1 VLTPTAL
8 STRVGA
14 APLAR
19 PLVIVTS
26 ALAAAGAA
34 ALLEWE
40 SDAGAATAFV
50 ALVAGVFGVRLT
62 RQALRLHRAGS
73 DSRVAGL
80 LALGA
85 LAIAA
90 TAAVSTLM
98 YTLGAGPENV
108 AYVTEVGLAVI
119 TAAYVPALLLMPG
132 AATSLVARLRRFL
145 DGISLGACLLFITW
159 MLVVAPSG
167 RLDSVGL
174 WVAVV
179 LSCMLSLAVVTALRA
194 GRTRPAALFCAAGV
208 AATVVGLS
216 GLAFALSNNLVRGW
230 PSVFSV
236 PLVIAPVLMW
246 HGSRR
251 GSTVEEPRPPDRAGT
266 FAGYPILALPV
277 AATIAIVL
285 HRTLIGEQFGQ
296 ATRLLG
302 IFAFSAIA
310 LRESLAALDVS
321 RYARRLAEQE
331 ARFRT
336 LVAGSTDVI
345 MVLDDDLM
353 VRWQSSAA
361 ARHFGLSDQEVVGRC
376 FLSML
381 HPDDAAIV
389 GERIADV
396 RAGFGAGAQGDGRP
410 ALAEARLRDGFGRW
424 RETESSITD
433 QRDAPEVDGLVVH
446 IRDVGERRE
455 MERTLHRLS
464 YADQLTGL
472 ANRRQLMLTV
482 VALRSVPGGR
492 GALIRLELM
501 GFTGVNDVRGYDI
514 GDAVLIEVAR
524 RLRTAVGESDLP
536 ARLSGDEFAVVT
548 EASPV
553 QAYALANRLLTVLS
567 EPIVLAGVTVH
578 LTASIGLTDLA
589 GCTNGDD
596 VMRRADL
603 ALRRAKQLGRGRV
616 EWYDEAVEE
625 AIVRRDTLEQEL
637 PDALLG
643 GQLDLIYQPILDL
656 VADQPL
662 AVEALL
668 RWRHPRLHTLL
679 PVDIIPV
686 AETLGLIDEIGSW
699 VLRQA
704 CRQLVEWRAD
714 GRDLSMAVNVS
725 PLQLDGPGLAVD
737 VAAALD
743 LYDLPADRLVIE
755 VAEGGLGT
763 DTGAACEQLG
773 VLRSLGVRIALDD
786 FGAGPASLTHLRR
799 LPMDLVKIG
808 PSFFD
813 SPSERPNHPLPIIDV
828 MVGLGRRLGIEVA
841 AEGLEVPSH
850 LDVVRA
856 AGCRIGQGHLLARP
870 QPAEHV
876 EAYLDGFPAR
886 SV

>member
-1 VLTPTAL
+1 MLTPPAL
-8 STRVGA
+8 PTRVGSA
-14 APLAR
+14 QLAK

-26 ALAAAGAA
+26 ALGAASAA
-34 ALLEWE
+34 ALLVWDSE
-40 SDAGAATAFV
+40 AAVAATAV
-50 ALVAGVFGVRLT
+50 AVVAGVFGVKLT
-62 RQALRLHRAGS
+62 RQAVRLHRTGS
-73 DSRVAGL
+73 ECRGAGL
-80 LALGA
+80 LALGTLA
-85 LAIAA
+85 LGATATMSVVMFALGVGAEHVAQATAFGLAGIAA
-90 TAAVSTLM
+90 AHA
-98 YTLGAGPENV
+98 
-108 AYVTEVGLAVI
+108 
-119 TAAYVPALLLMPG
+119 PALLLMPG
-132 AATSLVARLRRFL
+132 AATSLVARLRRFA
-145 DGISLGACLLFITW
+145 DGVSVGICLLFTSW
-159 MLVVAPSG
+159 VLVVKPGG
-167 RLDSVGL
+167 RLDSLGFWL
-174 WVAVV
+174 AV
-179 LSCMLSLAVVTALRA
+179 LTTCMLSLAVVTALRA
-194 GRTRPAALFCAAGV
+194 GRARPAALFCAAGV
-208 AATVVGLS
+208 AATVVGLT
-216 GLAFALSNNLVRGW
+216 GLALSLSNNLLRGW
-230 PSVFSV
+230 PFLFSL
-236 PLVIAPVLMW
+236 PLVFAPVLMW
-246 HGSRR
+246 YGS
-251 GSTVEEPRPPDRAGT
+251 GHASAVEESRPPDRAGD
-266 FAGYPILALPV
+266 FAGYPILAVPV
-277 AATIAIVL
+277 AAAIAVVG
-285 HRTLIGEQFGQ
+285 HRILIGQQFDQ
-296 ATRLLG
+296 PTRLLG
-302 IFAFSAIA
+302 ILTFVAIA
-310 LRESLAALDVS
+310 FRESMAALDVS
-321 RYARRLAEQE
+321 RYARRLAEHE

-336 LVAGSTDVI
+336 LVAASTDVI
-345 MVLDDDLM
+345 MVLDGDLM
-353 VRWQSSAA
+353 VRWQSPAA
-361 ARHFGLSDQEVVGRC
+361 ARQFGLSDQDVVGRC
-376 FLSML
+376 FLSMV

-389 GERIADV
+389 GERMADV
-396 RAGFGAGAQGDGRP
+396 CAGFGGGANGDGRP
-410 ALAEARLRDGFGRW
+410 ALAEARLRDGFGMW
-424 RETESSITD
+424 RDTESSITD
-433 QRDAPEVDGLVVH
+433 QRDAPEVGGLVVH

-492 GALIRLELM
+492 GALIRLELE
-501 GFTGVNDVRGYDI
+501 GFTGVNDVRGYDT

-524 RLRTAVGESDLP
+524 RLRSAVGESDLP

-553 QAYALANRLLTVLS
+553 QAYGLANRLLTVLS
-567 EPIVLAGVTVH
+567 EPIHLSGVTVH
-578 LTASIGLTDLA
+578 LTASVGLTDLA
-589 GCTNGDD
+589 GCANGDD

-704 CRQLVEWRAD
+704 CRQLASWRTD

-725 PLQLDGPGLAVD
+725 PRQLDGPGLAID
-737 VAAALD
+737 VAAVLD
-743 LYDLPADRLVIE
+743 LYELPADRLVLE

-763 DTGAACEQLG
+763 DTGSACEQLG

-813 SPSERPNHPLPIIDV
+813 GPAERPNHPLPIIDV
-828 MVGLGRRLGIEVA
+828 MVGLGRRFGIEVA
-841 AEGLEVPSH
+841 AEGLEVPAQ